1 MAVGQSGSL
10 QFWENK
16 NRKFIKKDLIVSSG
30 SAPTGVTQ
38 MKVYDMDS
46 DKKDDIVY
54 LSAGGKLAILYGTEK
69 SGVFTEKVLDPT
81 LGISLSTKKFTDE
94 GALYSSSHIEQQ
106 NSKLGVNPL
115 SNTGANDSLVK
126 SLIYYNYTLPLKKTD
141 SIIAQKT
148 KIEISDS
155 KGAEEKIESMFE
167 IDNDPE
173 TEEEGLIFKDF
184 DKNKTN
190 NTVSTITK
198 TTTTTVVDNNA
209 KPKTHTFMRGAYL
222 SGVNLSAEKTYKN
235 LGHSTLL
242 PNDTVEVKI
251 NITNNTKTIAKNIE
265 YLDSMPRIFSSDET
279 KKYIVFI

>member
-16 NRKFIKKDLIVSSG
+16 NRKFIKKDLIVSNG

-69 SGVFTEKVLDPT
+69 SGVFTEKVLDPA
-81 LGISLSTKKFTDE
+81 LAISLSSEKFTDE

-106 NSKLGVNPL
+106 TGKLGVNPL

-126 SLIYYNYTLPLKKTD
+126 SLIYYNYTLPAKKTD
-141 SIIAQKT
+141 NIISQKT
-148 KIEISDS
+148 KVEISDS
-155 KGAEEKIESMFE
+155 KGVEEKIESIFE
-167 IDNDPE
+167 TGKDSE
-173 TEEEGLIFKDF
+173 TDEENFISKNF

-198 TTTTTVVDNNA
+198 TTTTTVIDNNT

-242 PNDTVEVKI
+242 PNDTVKVTIE
-251 NITNNTKTIAKNIE
+251 ITNNTKTIAKNIE
-265 YLDSMPRIFSSDET
+265 YLDSIPRIFSTDET
-279 KKYIVFI
+279 KKYIASI